1 MCLVY
6 RLYLPKNISSLGGIT
21 INRSVEIFG
30 QTVEVYIRGNSKQT
44 VVIQTGMSCSFYDWL
59 PIIEELSQHFTVVSY
74 HRPGYGKSELGN
86 TPRTARQVTKE
97 LHMLLNKLH
106 IHEPIILIGHSY
118 GGLCAQ
124 HFAMLHEDRLQALL
138 LVDSTSMNLHRL
150 DELYLPISDQTDS
163 DDMWLQKYNTYS
175 KMDVDTLYNE
185 LKPMLV
191 DQSRKYIEFS
201 TSPSLYKATV
211 SELSEWKNCA
221 RSIKKQHK
229 TLEIPLI
236 VIGRDPQYSIA
247 QLIEGGMPKE
257 EATQLE
263 DMWQELIR
271 EQLHLSINS
280 KYILAEHAGHGIE
293 NDRPD
298 IIIQVIQSLHKK
310 KGSN

>member
-1 MCLVY
+1 MHRF
-6 RLYLPKNISSLGGIT
+6 RLSKIISSLGGI
-21 INRSVEIFG
+21 IIYKFVEILG
-30 QTVEVYIRGNSKQT
+30 QNIEVYIKGNHKQT
-44 VVIQTGMSCSFYDWL
+44 VVIQTGMTCSFYDWL
-59 PIIEELSQHFTVVSY
+59 PIIEKLSKHFTVVSY

-86 TPRTARQVTKE
+86 HSRTTLQAAKE
-97 LHMLLNKLH
+97 LHMLLQKLA

-124 HFAMLHEDRLQALL
+124 HFAMLHEDRLQALI

-150 DELYLPISDQTDS
+150 DELHLPISDQTDS
-163 DDMWLQKYNTYS
+163 DDLWLQKYTTYS
-175 KMDVDTLYNE
+175 KMDVATLYNE

-191 DQSRKYIEFS
+191 DQSSTLIEFS
-201 TSPSLYKATV
+201 TSPSLYKATA

-221 RSIKKQHK
+221 RSIKELYK

-236 VIGRDPQYSIA
+236 IIGRDPHYSIT
-247 QLIEGGMPKE
+247 QMIESGMPKE
-257 EATQLE
+257 EATLLE
-263 DMWQELIR
+263 AMWQELIH

-280 KYILAEHAGHGIE
+280 QYILAEHACHGIE

-298 IIIQVIQSLHKK
+298 IIIEAIQSLQIK

>member
-1 MCLVY
+1 MHRF
-6 RLYLPKNISSLGGIT
+6 RLSKIISSLGGI
-21 INRSVEIFG
+21 IIYKFVEILG
-30 QTVEVYIRGNSKQT
+30 QNIEVYIKGNHKQT
-44 VVIQTGMSCSFYDWL
+44 VVIQTGMTCSFYDWL
-59 PIIEELSQHFTVVSY
+59 LIIERLSKRFTVVSY

-86 TPRTARQVTKE
+86 HSRTTLQAAKE
-97 LHMLLNKLH
+97 LHTLLQKLA

-124 HFAMLHEDRLQALL
+124 HFAMLHEDRLQALI

-150 DELYLPISDQTDS
+150 DELHLPISDQTDS

-175 KMDVDTLYNE
+175 KMNVDTLYNE

-191 DQSRKYIEFS
+191 DQSRQLIEFS
-201 TSPSLYKATV
+201 TSPSLYKATA

-221 RSIKKQHK
+221 RSIKELYK

-236 VIGRDPQYSIA
+236 IIGRDPHYSIS
-247 QLIEGGMPKE
+247 QLIESGMPKE
-257 EATQLE
+257 EASQLE
-263 DMWQELIR
+263 TMWQELIQ
-271 EQLHLSINS
+271 EQLNISIHS
-280 KYILAEHAGHGIE
+280 DYILAEHASHGIE

-298 IIIQVIQSLHKK
+298 IIVEAILSLQIK

>member
-1 MCLVY
+1 MGQ
-6 RLYLPKNISSLGGIT
+6 NI
-21 INRSVEIFG
+21 
-30 QTVEVYIRGNSKQT
+30 EVYIKGSSKQT
-44 VVIQTGMSCSFYDWL
+44 IVIQTGMTCSFYDWL
-59 PIIEELSQHFTVVSY
+59 PIMKKLSEHFTVVSY
-74 HRPGYGKSELGN
+74 HRPGYGKSELGMY
-86 TPRTARQVTKE
+86 PRTTIQVTKE
-97 LHMLLNKLH
+97 LHMLLYKLY

-150 DELYLPISDQTDS
+150 DELHLPISDQTDS

-185 LKPMLV
+185 QKPMLV
-191 DQSRKYIEFS
+191 NKPKHYIEFS

-221 RSIKKQHK
+221 RSIKELDII
-229 TLEIPLI
+229 LEIPLI
-236 VIGRDPQYSIA
+236 VIGRDPHYSTT
-247 QLIEGGMPKE
+247 QMIEGGMPKE

-263 DMWQELIR
+263 STWQKLIR
-271 EQLHLSINS
+271 EQFHLSINS
-280 KYILAEHAGHGIE
+280 QYILAEHASHGIE

-298 IIIQVIQSLHKK
+298 IIIEAIHSLHTK

>member
-1 MCLVY
+1 M
-6 RLYLPKNISSLGGIT
+6 
-21 INRSVEIFG
+21 G
-30 QTVEVYIRGNSKQT
+30 QTIEVYIKGCNTQT
-44 VVIQTGMSCSFYDWL
+44 VVIQTGMTCSFYDWL
-59 PIIEELSQHFTVVSY
+59 PIIDKLSQQFTVVSY

-86 TPRTARQVTKE
+86 HSRTTRQATKE
-97 LHMLLNKLH
+97 LHMLLQKLD

-124 HFAMLHEDRLQALL
+124 HFAMLHEDKLQALI

-175 KMDVDTLYNE
+175 KMDVNMLYNE
-185 LKPMLV
+185 LKPMLA
-191 DQSRKYIEFS
+191 DQSRQHIEFS
-201 TSPSLYKATV
+201 TSPSLYKATT

-221 RSIKKQHK
+221 RSIKELYK
-229 TLEIPLI
+229 TLEVPLI
-236 VIGRDPQYSIA
+236 VIGRDPQYSIT
-247 QLIEGGMPKE
+247 QLTEGGMQKE

-263 DMWQELIR
+263 AMWQELIH
-271 EQLHLSINS
+271 EQLQLSINS
-280 KYILAEHAGHGIE
+280 QYILAEHAGHGIE

-298 IIIQVIQSLHKK
+298 IIIEAVHSLKIK

>member
-1 MCLVY
+1 M
-6 RLYLPKNISSLGGIT
+6 
-21 INRSVEIFG
+21 G
-30 QTVEVYIRGNSKQT
+30 QTIEVYIKGCNTQT
-44 VVIQTGMSCSFYDWL
+44 VVSQTGMGCSFYDWF
-59 PIIEELSQHFTVVSY
+59 PIIEKLSQHFTVVSY
-74 HRPGYGKSELGN
+74 HRPGYGKSDLGN
-86 TPRTARQVTKE
+86 NSRTIRQVTKE
-97 LHMLLNKLH
+97 LHMLLQKLA

-124 HFAMLHEDRLQALL
+124 HFTMLHEDKLQALI

-150 DELYLPISDQTDS
+150 DELHLPISDQTDS

-175 KMDVDTLYNE
+175 KMDVDMLSNE

-191 DQSRKYIEFS
+191 GQSRQQIEFS
-201 TSPSLYKATV
+201 TSPSLYKATA

-221 RSIKKQHK
+221 LSLKELYK

-236 VIGRDPQYSIA
+236 VIGRDPQHSIA
-247 QLIEGGMPKE
+247 QLIKGGMPIE

-263 DMWQELIR
+263 AMWQELIH
-271 EQLHLSINS
+271 EQLKLSMNS
-280 KYILAEHAGHGIE
+280 QYILVEHAGHGIE

-298 IIIQVIQSLHKK
+298 IIIEAVHSLKIK

>member
-1 MCLVY
+1 MYRFCLS
-6 RLYLPKNISSLGGIT
+6 KIISSLGGIN
-21 INRSVEIFG
+21 IHKFVEIMG
-30 QTVEVYIRGNSKQT
+30 QNIEVHIKGGGKQT

-59 PIIEELSQHFTVVSY
+59 PIIEKLSQHFTVVSY
-74 HRPGYGKSELGN
+74 HRPGYGKSELRN
-86 TPRTARQVTKE
+86 HSRTTLQTTKE
-97 LHMLLNKLH
+97 LHMLLQKLD

-124 HFAMLHEDRLQALL
+124 HFAMLYENKLQSLI

-150 DELYLPISDQTDS
+150 DELHLPISDQTDS

-175 KMDVDTLYNE
+175 KMDVDLLSNE
-185 LKPMLV
+185 LKPMLAG
-191 DQSRKYIEFS
+191 QSRQQIEFS
-201 TSPSLYKATV
+201 TSPSLYKATA

-221 RSIKKQHK
+221 LSLKELYK

-236 VIGRDPQYSIA
+236 VIGRDPQYSIT
-247 QLIEGGMPKE
+247 QLTEGGMQKE

-263 DMWQELIR
+263 AMWQELIH
-271 EQLHLSINS
+271 EQLQISINS
-280 KYILAEHAGHGIE
+280 QYILAEHAGHGIE

-298 IIIQVIQSLHKK
+298 IIIEAVQSVRIK